1 MALLDFRIL
10 VLMVFGI
17 EISRTDCV
25 MVMDG
30 SLVPLDRFATL
41 HPPPITA
48 ILNELD
54 NKINSRS

>member
-1 MALLDFRIL
+1 MAL
-10 VLMVFGI
+10 GI

-25 MVMDG
+25 MVMVMDG
-30 SLVPLDRFATL
+30 RLVPLDRFATL